1 MEENILI
8 MQETMEEDC
17 ASCPYKGEKCK
28 SQCMEKNTIIN
39 PNLNI

>member
-8 MQETMEEDC
+8 MQETIEDDC
-17 ASCPYKGEKCK
+17 KTCPYKGGKCRN
-28 SQCMEKNTIIN
+28 QCMEENVIYN